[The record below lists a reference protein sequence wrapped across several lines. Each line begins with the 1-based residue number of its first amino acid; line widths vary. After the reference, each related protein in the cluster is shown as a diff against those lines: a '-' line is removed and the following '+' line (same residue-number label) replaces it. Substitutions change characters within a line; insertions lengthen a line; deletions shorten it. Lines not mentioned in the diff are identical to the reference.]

1 MMLEALLGGFGFEI
15 AAGTPDKDACALI
28 YHSDKTVP
36 GSAFFAINGTDS
48 EGWEEICTPVWAL
61 PTVVFIIFFA
71 TALCLLS
78 FSLSLTFFSPLHPCG
93 KSLKTACVLY
103 GCVYALTYIWIPLN
117 CKATAFFASALVCC
131 VCLVLLSVL
140 YPIVRRVGKLPA
152 ICVLLFS
159 LWQGYLL
166 IFSFA
171 LSVIN

>member
-1 MMLEALLGGFGFEI
+1 M
-15 AAGTPDKDACALI
+15 
-28 YHSDKTVP
+28 KTVSQEIKRNIRKELACVNATMTLIIMAVALAL
-36 GSAFFAINGTDS
+36 GILFAINGTDS

-61 PTVVFIIFFA
+61 PTVVLIILFA